1 MIIYPAIDIIN
12 GRCVRL
18 SQGDFNAQKVYAEDP
33 AAMAKT
39 FQQVGLKNLH
49 VVDLDGAK
57 QGRVQQWE
65 TVSAIVTQTELAIDF
80 GGGIKTQAEVEKLF
94 ALGVKQVNL
103 GSIAYKEPALVKS
116 WMEMFGAGKIIL
128 SADVHSENLA
138 VSGWQSQ
145 TGMSVFDFIESYVAA
160 GLQYVTCTDISKD
173 GMLAGPG
180 IELYEKILSRFSTI
194 KLIASGGIR
203 SWHDVEILDAMGCY
217 GCIIGKA
224 IYEGTLD
231 LNQIPKHYL

>member
-1 MIIYPAIDIIN
+1 MIIYPAIDIMN
-12 GRCVRL
+12 GHCVRL
-18 SQGDFNAQKVYAEDP
+18 SQGDFSTQKVYAEDP
-33 AAMAKT
+33 VKMALT
-39 FQQVGLKNLH
+39 FQQAGLKNLH

-57 QGRVQQWE
+57 QGSVKHWQVVE
-65 TVSAIVTQTELAIDF
+65 SIVAQTNLAVDF
-80 GGGIKTQAEVEKLF
+80 GGGIKTEAELEKLF
-94 ALGVKQVNL
+94 ALGVQQVNL
-103 GSIAYKEPALVKS
+103 GSIAFKEPEQVKS
-116 WMEMFGAGKIIL
+116 WLKHFGSEKIIL
-128 SADVHSENLA
+128 SADAHGHKLA

-145 TGMSVFDFIESYVAA
+145 TSISIFDFIESFMSA

-180 IELYEKILSRFSTI
+180 IALYGEIVKRFPTV

-203 SWHDVEILDAMGCY
+203 SWADVSGLDVMGCY

-231 LNQIPKHYL
+231 LTQMPKQYL